1 MERSAITV
9 KEKPQLTKTMRSKN
23 ISLSLA
29 MFTFLVSIA
38 IISSNH
44 YKSSNMLV
52 LFLLLSYFSSVCIF
66 LTVSSKEALFKRV
79 VKATLSSAVGAIIL
93 EFLTLAGSKTLSPL
107 SPVSWT
113 YASVV
118 TIFFGILCL
127 RSIEICFAPIRR
139 LISALKKINYQDA
152 AVLVVMS
159 FGSALLFSFI
169 GSAFGLSKVVIFAAA
184 IPITAIFALCI
195 VEKREVA
202 NKPELVGF
210 ILIMMIGLSIISV
223 FPVTNLLTWDDEVH
237 YRNASDLSYIVGA
250 ERSKSDRMIIELF
263 HMEDGFSLDA
273 SLGKYPVD
281 LSSRFSRDDVAIFSS
296 EVDDNDQANSVDFIG
311 GVSNLT
317 VSRIGY
323 IASASGLWIGRLF
336 NLPFSIRFILGKIFN
351 LLMYATVC
359 SIAIRVAPCKKYILL
374 AISLIPSSVFMAS
387 SYSYDP
393 CVTSFTLLGFALL
406 LRIISSGSA
415 VNSRDYWA
423 ALIAFAIGFSSKA
436 IYFPLF
442 GIFLIIPKK
451 KYSSDSQRR
460 SLLFLAF
467 IMCVIIIL
475 SFVCPYLSDVATNTS
490 DIRGGSDVSTT
501 GQTLGVFEHPF
512 ETVEILINFVFGT
525 MLSPSFLSSISTNL
539 AYLGEA
545 SSVWSWY
552 SYFPIILFVVIC
564 CADNSKDR
572 VINIGA
578 FKRTLVGVFITVT
591 LFLIALALYIAFT
604 GVGSNTVAGV
614 QPRYL
619 IPLLIPF
626 ACLIFN
632 SPLVPIESHLNKLR
646 CFMLAAPCVLLYSE
660 MALLLYSRFL

>member
-1 MERSAITV
+1 M
-9 KEKPQLTKTMRSKN
+9 TKTMRFKN
-23 ISLSLA
+23 SSLSLA
-29 MFTFLVSIA
+29 VFTFLVSVAMIIA
-38 IISSNH
+38 NH
-44 YKSSNMLV
+44 YKSMNILV
-52 LFLLLSYFSSVCIF
+52 LLLLFSFISSVCIF
-66 LTVSSKEALFKRV
+66 LTDSSNEALFRML
-79 VKATLSSAVGAIIL
+79 VKAALNSALGAVIL
-93 EFLTLAGSKTLSPL
+93 EFLTLAGSKTLSPF
-107 SPVSWT
+107 STASWAC
-113 YASVV
+113 ASVL
-118 TIFFGILCL
+118 ILFYGLLCL
-127 RSIEICFAPIRR
+127 HSIEFCFAPTRR
-139 LISALKKINYQDA
+139 LIAALKNINYQSTIA
-152 AVLVVMS
+152 LVVLT
-159 FGSALLFSFI
+159 FGPALLFSFMS
-169 GSAFGLSKVVIFAAA
+169 SANGLSKVVTFAAA
-184 IPITAIFALCI
+184 IPITAFFALLI
-195 VEKREVA
+195 VRKRELA
-202 NKPELVGF
+202 NKPELVVF
-210 ILIMMIGLSIISV
+210 VLIMTIGLSIISV

-250 ERSKSDRMIIELF
+250 ERSKSDRMMIELF

-281 LSSRFSRDDVAIFSS
+281 LSSRFSRDNVAVFSS
-296 EVDDNDQANSVDFIG
+296 EVDNNDQANSVDFIG

-323 IASASGLWIGRLF
+323 MASAFGLWIGRLF
-336 NLPFSIRFILGKIFN
+336 HLPFSTRFILGKIFN
-351 LLMYATVC
+351 LLMYAAVC
-359 SIAIRVAPCKKYILL
+359 SIAIRVAPCKKYIFS

-406 LRIISSGSA
+406 LRIITSGSA
-415 VNSRDYWA
+415 VNSREYWA

-442 GIFLIIPKK
+442 GVFLIISRK

-460 SLLFLAF
+460 SLLLLAF
-467 IMCVIIIL
+467 IMCLIIIL

-564 CADNSKDR
+564 CADNSIDGA
-572 VINIGA
+572 INIGA
-578 FKRTLVGVFITVT
+578 FKRILVGFFIAVT

-626 ACLIFN
+626 ACLVFN

-660 MALLLYSRFL
+660 MAVLLYSRFFLT